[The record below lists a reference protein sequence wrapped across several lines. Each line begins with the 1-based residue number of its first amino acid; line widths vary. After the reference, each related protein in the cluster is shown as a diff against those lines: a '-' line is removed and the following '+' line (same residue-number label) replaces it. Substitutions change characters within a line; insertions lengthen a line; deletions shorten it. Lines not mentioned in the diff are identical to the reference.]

1 MRPEDS
7 LRLGLL
13 YSLRNEGSGRGDLQ
27 KVEQLLLSR
36 GHTDFDKKVGTAMLP
51 LSLCRMYICV
61 CFLCMCQLEIEQFA
75 LCIYKGLLSFT
86 CYLSPCQMLKALLEH
101 SGGAKRG
108 SDLFDT
114 QAGTLSRTKKFLK
127 GLKVRFILVSIIP
140 IPFCVSLFHSTYP
153 CSILSVP
160 VPCRR
165 EWRMCT
171 RGTGL
176 FCQTLWTS

>member
-1 MRPEDS
+1 M
-7 LRLGLL
+7 RLGLL

-36 GHTDFDKKVGTAMLP
+36 GHTDFDKKVGTA
-51 LSLCRMYICV
+51 LCVVCMCV
-61 CFLCMCQLEIEQFA
+61 CLCFLEIV
-75 LCIYKGLLSFT
+75 LSFT

-171 RGTGL
+171 RGTDL